1 MRSQIALSGLWLTE
15 RPAFQGHFDVALV
28 FECDPAEYVPADEC
42 ELRENA
48 DGQHFPYAGVRSMR
62 RMVLAI

>member
-1 MRSQIALSGLWLTE
+1 V

-48 DGQHFPYAGVRSMR
+48 DGRHFPYAGVRSMR